1 MFAALGR
8 FVNRFP
14 WYIIGAWVLLA
25 VVVFIFAPKL
35 TSTQDTSSFLPSKY
49 ESIKATDLQTKA
61 FPTATQPGAILVFDR
76 ADGGKLT
83 ATDSAQIKSI
93 VASLNGSPKLDRSV
107 FIPGVAGQPSKDGIV
122 EIATFGLSPKS
133 SGFDDHAFKAVKKL
147 RSEAKAG
154 AKETDSAL

>member
-61 FPTATQPGAILVFDR
+61 FPEATQPGAILVFDR

-83 ATDSAQIKSI
+83 ADDSAK
-93 VASLNGSPKLDRSV
+93 VASVVAALNPELKKKV
-107 FIPGVAGQPSKDGIV
+107 FI
-122 EIATFGLSPKS
+122 
-133 SGFDDHAFKAVKKL
+133 
-147 RSEAKAG
+147 
-154 AKETDSAL
+154 